1 MMSDIVDHAR
11 TAEDIER
18 FGRSILIVG
27 EGEEGWPFSYTI
39 GNHLRELPE
48 LLIIGTSRGGALLNA
63 LSQKMIDAGKPF
75 ENGQLVSV
83 GGRLPVKVIRCN
95 VAAAQTDYTIQVGE
109 YFGHQDYSV
118 MQVLLPDRSG
128 KFPGEDGCQPLW
140 SECPVLRPS

>member
-39 GNHLRELPE
+39 GNCLHGLPE
-48 LLIIGTSRGGALLNA
+48 LLAVGTLEGGFLND

-75 ENGQLVSV
+75 ENGELVYV
-83 GGRLPVKVIRCN
+83 GGRLPVKAIRCN
-95 VAAAQTDYTIQVGE
+95 VAAAQADYTIQVGE